1 MGQVTGIIEAVSTK
15 YSGKVGIKVGGTFY
29 STKQEWYSDWG
40 VPFPAEGDEVSFGD
54 GGKNYIQKLKMIK
67 QSGNPSPFGDGS
79 KPVQRSSGS
88 SPARTA
94 SVSDDARQ
102 SAIIR
107 QNALTN
113 AVNYTVGTNA
123 ENSPE
128 DVVELAKVFYAYT
141 SGAE

>member
-1 MGQVTGIIEAVSTK
+1 MGQVTGVVNKVGTK
-15 YSGKVGIKVGGTFY
+15 WGKVSIEVNGKWY
-29 STKQEWYSDWG
+29 STKLEWWNEKNSTL
-40 VPFPAEGDEVSFGD
+40 PCQGDEVSFDD
-54 GGKNYIQKLKMIK
+54 GGSKYLKNYQV
-67 QSGNPSPFGDGS
+67 QNASGNAPYTPADSTPAT
-79 KPVQRSSGS
+79 GS

-113 AVNYTVGTNA
+113 AVNYTVGTNT

>member
-1 MGQVTGIIEAVSTK
+1 MTQVTGVVNKVGTK
-15 YSGKVGIKVGGTFY
+15 WGKVSVEVGGNWY
-29 STKQEWYSDWG
+29 STKLEWWHEKNTDL
-40 VPFPAEGDEVSFGD
+40 PCQGDEVTFDD
-54 GGKNYIQKLKMIK
+54 GGKNYLKNY
-67 QSGNPSPFGDGS
+67 QVLNASGNAPHNPVNQAPASGGS
-79 KPVQRSSGS
+79 A
-88 SPARTA
+88 PARTA

-141 SGAE
+141 SGTE